1 MKILPILLFLAVQ
14 AFSQKH
20 SKDTLVRYFNAELE
34 PCKKKE
40 FVFIGLIIRDQG
52 GWSGIIYDDSTRI
65 IMRGRYKDD
74 DCLVKNGWFMYYFSN
89 GRRSLGGKFDN
100 NIRQGNWLQWYPSGQ
115 LRDSIFF
122 VNNHANGPSFSFYEN
137 GQPESAGI
145 YRQGKYDQEWTFYY
159 ENGKPATREKY
170 TQEKLSDLECYDSS
184 GKSMGF
190 NCALNR
196 APEIKGKYG
205 GFKPRHPGEKLPG
218 AGGGPGRFHRRRA
231 GAAGRLAAGAQGH
244 PLARSRAPQPH
255 RGERN
260 RYLPARTRNLT
271 KVLIYN
277 CHTTGPPRSSC
288 GLWFKGSIKTGTVGH
303 NHRSS
308 CGGTA
313 QRC

>member
-14 AFSQKH
+14 AFSQKS

-40 FVFIGLIIRDQG
+40 FVFIGLVIRDQG

-122 VNNHANGPSFSFYEN
+122 VNNLANGPSFSFYEN

-145 YRQGKYDQEWTFYY
+145 YRQGKYSHEWVFYH
-159 ENGKPATREKY
+159 ENGKPSTREKY
-170 TQEKLSDLECYDSS
+170 VDEKLSDLECFDSS

-205 GFKPRHPGEKLPG
+205 GFEKYLADSIRYPDAAKKNAIKGIVQVEFTITKEGEVKNLNILSSPDKILSDEVLRVIKSVPGWYP
-218 AGGGPGRFHRRRA
+218 AISHN
-231 GAAGRLAAGAQGH
+231 RLMDYTFKMNVPFLVDQQ
-244 PLARSRAPQPH
+244 PLIDNKDFFEYRTPYY
-255 RGERN
+255 GED
-260 RYLPARTRNLT
+260 
-271 KVLIYN
+271 
-277 CHTTGPPRSSC
+277 
-288 GLWFKGSIKTGTVGH
+288 F
-303 NHRSS
+303 
-308 CGGTA
+308 
-313 QRC
+313 